1 MDKDLEMIDQPA
13 KAFSPKMSIGRRF
26 LRLLLSAFDPRA
38 YLHMI
43 RMVNYYNHT
52 HVTPRRQITFGKD
65 CAVAPDA
72 NFAHGERI
80 FLGDRVN
87 IGPRCH
93 IWAGPLNGKI
103 TLADD
108 VLLGPEVL
116 ITAAG
121 YDYNQ
126 GSPVNAQPMKEGD
139 IVIGRDV
146 WIGCRAIVTAGV
158 TIGDGCIIG
167 AGSIVTRD
175 LPPGSVAV
183 GAPARIVR
191 ERPAFSRSPA

>member
-1 MDKDLEMIDQPA
+1 MDSPPKMTDQPPE
-13 KAFSPKMSIGRRF
+13 AFSPKMPIGQRF
-26 LRLLLSAFDPRA
+26 VRLLISAFDPRA

-52 HVTPRRQITFGKD
+52 HVAPRRKITFGRD
-65 CAVAPDA
+65 CAVAPDV

-80 FLGDRVN
+80 VLGDRVN

-93 IWAGPLNGKI
+93 IWAGPSTGKI

-121 YDYNQ
+121 YDYNR
-126 GSPVNAQPMKEGD
+126 GSPVNAQPMKEAD

-167 AGSIVTRD
+167 AGSIVTKN

-183 GAPARIVR
+183 GAPARVVR
-191 ERPAFSRSPA
+191 QRDGFGD